1 MAEIIDINSKEEK
14 DIDHSKTM
22 KLEEVL
28 NKDGISNFEAIAAI
42 LSLPDNEFTTLSEF
56 ILMELENAIEDSNN
70 LVLLKKEMKT
80 YGLTQDE
87 LVNQY
92 GNLMLSLDKIPDI
105 PQDRIDFLKRY
116 IGLITNAFT
125 EGQKA
130 SKRII
135 EVPIEIMNDATVPK
149 YERVGDAGI
158 DIRANEDYEI
168 LPGETK
174 LIHTGIK
181 MALPKG
187 FEMQVR
193 PRSGLSLKTKMR
205 VANAPGT
212 IDSNYRGEICIII
225 DNIEPPIKDITYSP
239 VLNDDGSIRE
249 LNITSILH
257 GENFFIHKGDR
268 IAQLVLTEIP
278 TAHFYTVD
286 NIGIFDSNRGE
297 EGFGSS
303 GTK

>member
-28 NKDGISNFEAIAAI
+28 NKDGISNFEDIAAI

>member
-1 MAEIIDINSKEEK
+1 MAEIIDINNKEEN
-14 DIDHSKTM
+14 IDHTKTM

-28 NKDGISNFEAIAAI
+28 NKDGISNFEDIAAI

-239 VLNDDGSIRE
+239 VLNDDGSIKE

-257 GENFFIHKGDR
+257 GESFFIHKGDR

>member
-1 MAEIIDINSKEEK
+1 MAEIIDINNQEEN
-14 DIDHSKTM
+14 IDHTKTM

-28 NKDGISNFEAIAAI
+28 NKDGISNFEDIAAI

-257 GENFFIHKGDR
+257 GESFFLHKR
-268 IAQLVLTEIP
+268 EKIAQLVLTEIS